1 MAFGF
6 KSKVAVSGRGRGR
19 GMDSRYQPKKSE
31 LSVNNEQQQN
41 KQSTIL
47 STASMHN
54 LRSWSSA
61 GGGIRSAEVKLAHQS
76 TIFFTNLRAKHQ
88 RQLSI
93 TAGSIGFIDFSDL
106 ITKKPLVAARILSEE
121 HGFTTSV
128 QMIQSES
135 DDKERE
141 I

>member
-1 MAFGF
+1 MAFGI
-6 KSKVAVSGRGRGR
+6 KSKVAVSGRG
-19 GMDSRYQPKKSE
+19 MDGRYQPKKSE

-41 KQSTIL
+41 KHSTIL

-54 LRSWSSA
+54 LRSSA
-61 GGGIRSAEVKLAHQS
+61 GGEIRSAEVKLAHQS
-76 TIFFTNLRAKHQ
+76 TIFSTNLRAKHQ